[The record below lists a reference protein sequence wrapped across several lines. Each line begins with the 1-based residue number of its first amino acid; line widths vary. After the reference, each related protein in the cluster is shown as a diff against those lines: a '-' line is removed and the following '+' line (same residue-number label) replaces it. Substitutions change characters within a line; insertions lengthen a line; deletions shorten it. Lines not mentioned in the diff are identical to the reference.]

1 MNQKDLSML
10 KNKKINLLILG
21 PPGVGK
27 SYFAKEFIKNSIYET
42 KPFIHLSLTSL
53 HEHTFESE
61 LFGHQ
66 KGSFTGAIND
76 RKGFL
81 EEVKE
86 GTLFL
91 DEIGDLD
98 FKLQS
103 KLLQILE
110 EKIYYPIGSN
120 QLKIFIG
127 RMILATH
134 RDLSQMVKEGTFR
147 KDLYD
152 RITQFVYKIPSLDEN
167 ISLKKDLIT
176 KFWNMFCEIHQK
188 KMELNH
194 EIKDLLVSCPM
205 EGNIRELKQIIE
217 KIVLLS
223 FSHDSIQTLVKL
235 TSPTKSSKLPE
246 ETYPDHYYEAKEKF
260 ERAYF
265 EKKYAEFNGK
275 VNLMAKKT
283 NLSKV
288 TLLSKLKHYDLKNH
302 YV

>member
-1 MNQKDLSML
+1 MNHKDLSML

-27 SYFAKEFIKNSIYET
+27 SYFSKEFIKDSLYET

-76 RKGFL
+76 RRGFL
-81 EEVKE
+81 DEVKE

-91 DEIGDLD
+91 DEIGDLSL
-98 FKLQS
+98 KLQS

-120 QLKIFIG
+120 QLKHFRG
-127 RMILATH
+127 RMVLATH
-134 RDLSQMVKEGTFR
+134 QDLSKMVKDGTFR

-152 RITQFVYKIPSLDEN
+152 RITQFVYKIPSLEEN
-167 ISLKKDLIT
+167 ISLKKDLII

-194 EIKDLLVSCPM
+194 EIIDLLLSCPM
-205 EGNIRELKQIIE
+205 EGNVRELKQVIE
-217 KIVLLS
+217 KIILLS
-223 FSHDSIQTLVKL
+223 FSYDSIQSLVKL
-235 TSPTKSSKLPE
+235 TSPNQGSRLTE
-246 ETYPDHYYEAKEKF
+246 ESYPDHYYEAKEKF

-288 TLLSKLKHYDLKNH
+288 TLLSKLKHYDLKKH